1 MKKVSVGLLGAVMG
15 LALLAAPVST
25 ASAQSLSVSIFGG
38 GVFPTGE
45 IGDDINTGW
54 MVGANVDH
62 RFGEGRS
69 PVSVRLDLAYSSSS
83 AKDLG
88 TGSLAAIDAKANNI
102 YGMVYALLHPNIGQS
117 NQSSMDLYV
126 GGGGGFV
133 NESLSGPDAVGGSS
147 TTNGALSGVVG
158 GAAPIG
164 SIFLFF
170 EGRWVLIFSE
180 GSTGSVF
187 PVVAGIRI
195 PLGG

>member
-25 ASAQSLSVSIFGG
+25 ASAQGLSISIFGG
-38 GVFPTGE
+38 GVFPTGD
-45 IGDDINTGW
+45 IGDVVKTGW
-54 MVGANVDH
+54 IVGANVDK
-62 RFGEGRS
+62 RFSEGRS
-69 PVSVRLDLAYSSSS
+69 PVSVRLDLAYGSSSFES
-83 AKDLG
+83 FGTSLDLKLN
-88 TGSLAAIDAKANNI
+88 SF
-102 YGMVYALLHPNIGQS
+102 YGMAYALLHPNIGQS

-133 NESLSGPDAVGGSS
+133 NESLGGPDAVGGSS

-187 PVVAGIRI
+187 PVVAGVRI